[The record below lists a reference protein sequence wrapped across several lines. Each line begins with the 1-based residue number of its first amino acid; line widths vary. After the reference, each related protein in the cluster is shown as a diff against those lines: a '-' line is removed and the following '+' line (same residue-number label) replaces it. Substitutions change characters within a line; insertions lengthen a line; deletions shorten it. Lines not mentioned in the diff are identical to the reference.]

1 MDINKNP
8 QPVNRAYSLVSI
20 LWLLALAVA
29 IALLTFAASRL
40 PYFPTDVAIAR
51 AVQSRVPMAVWAATW
66 ITATAEKP
74 WWIVLLALTAAVA
87 WVINGWRAALLA
99 IPIFFGLFL
108 FGIWLSPHV
117 AQPRPSPALIR
128 VIGNPKG
135 YAFPSIFGLIYAATF
150 GYIGLLAARRSR
162 RASAIVIPILAAGAL
177 ILGACARI
185 VLGAHWPSDIWG
197 AYLMG
202 LFWIALLMPL
212 SATTGSIVRT
222 SKRKISSR
230 PS

>member
-1 MDINKNP
+1 MP
-8 QPVNRAYSLVSI
+8 
-20 LWLLALAVA
+20 WLLALALV
-29 IALLTFAASRL
+29 IALLTFAASRV

-51 AVQSRVPMAVWAATW
+51 GLQSLVPTSVSSAAW

-74 WWIVLLALTAAVA
+74 WWLVLLALTAAFA
-87 WVINGWRAALLA
+87 WMISGWRASMLA
-99 IPIFFGLFL
+99 IPIFFGLFF

-117 AQPRPSPALIR
+117 AQPRPSRAFIR

-150 GYIGLLAARRSR
+150 GYVGMLAARRSR
-162 RASAIVIPILAAGAL
+162 GASAIVIPILAAAAL

-185 VLGAHWPSDIWG
+185 LLGAHWPSDIWV

-202 LFWIALLMPL
+202 LFWIGLLMPL
-212 SATTGSIVRT
+212 SAT
-222 SKRKISSR
+222 K
-230 PS
+230 